1 MATPMVSAL
10 VVNHNTRGR
19 LKECL
24 QAFFKSTDVPV
35 EVVVVD
41 CNSKDGS
48 ADGLESEFENV
59 RVLRQRRNPGF
70 VRASNLGAQECNG
83 RFVLLLSPLV
93 AVGPNCVGR
102 LADHLLVR
110 PDAGAVG
117 PRLRKPD
124 GSLDLDARRG
134 FPTPATAFYR
144 LTGLSALFKHSR
156 RFNAYHMGYVEETEA
171 HEIDAGN
178 AACLMLRRAAVDQVG
193 FFDPA
198 YGMNGAD
205 LDLCYRLKQGGWKV
219 FYLPSALAVETEAAQ
234 PRSTRQRLLYQ
245 FHQSMWTFHHKH
257 YAEDMPAFANGL
269 VWASIWAR
277 WAALSAVDGVRRVRA
292 RPARLA

>member
-1 MATPMVSAL
+1 MATPLVSAL
-10 VVNHNTRGR
+10 VVNHNSRGR
-19 LKECL
+19 LKQCL
-24 QAFFKSTDVPV
+24 EAFFKSSDVPV

-48 ADGLESEFENV
+48 ADGVETEFENV

-70 VRASNLGAQECNG
+70 VRASSLGIQECNG
-83 RFVLLLSPLV
+83 RFVLLLSPYVSV
-93 AVGPNCVGR
+93 APNCVGR

-117 PRLRKPD
+117 PRLRRAD
-124 GSLDLDARRG
+124 GNLDHDARRG

-144 LTGLSALFKHSR
+144 LTGLSRVFRRSR
-156 RFNAYHMGYVEETEA
+156 RFNGYHMGHVAETET
-171 HEIDAGN
+171 HEMDAGN

-219 FYLPSALAVETEAAQ
+219 FYLPSALAVEMDGGQ
-234 PRSTRQRLLYQ
+234 PRSARQRLLYQ

-277 WAALSAVDGVRRVRA
+277 WAALSAVDGLKRA
-292 RPARLA
+292 RARSALHA

>member
-1 MATPMVSAL
+1 MASPLVSAL
-10 VVNHNTRGR
+10 VVNHNSKGR

-24 QAFFKSTDVPV
+24 EAFFRSSDLPV

-48 ADGLESEFENV
+48 ADGLESQFENL

-70 VRASNLGAQECNG
+70 VRASNLGVQECNG
-83 RFVLLLSPLV
+83 RFLLLLSPYL
-93 AVGPNCVGR
+93 APAPNCVGR
-102 LADHLLVR
+102 LADQLLVR

-117 PRLRKPD
+117 PRLRRPD
-124 GSLDLDARRG
+124 GSLNPDARRG

-144 LTGLSALFKHSR
+144 LT
-156 RFNAYHMGYVEETEA
+156 EA
-171 HEIDAGN
+171 HEMEAGS

-205 LDLCYRLKQGGWKV
+205 LDLCYRLRQGGWKV
-219 FYLPSALAVETEAAQ
+219 FYLPSAVAVEMPGPQ
-234 PRSTRQRLLYQ
+234 PRSARQRLLYQ

-277 WAALSAVDGVRRVRA
+277 WAALSAVDSLRRARA
-292 RPARLA
+292 RPALRA